1 MAATSPSPARP
12 PRGIQDFIYALEE
25 GAGRHWLQRLFFAL
39 GSVVVMALFLLTEA
53 RNFSNPEA
61 MDMAQL
67 GRNLAEGR
75 GYTTRYIRPLSLNLL
90 AQKARAEGRS
100 DIGLL
105 KQPHPDLQNPPV
117 YPVMLAGLF
126 KIMPDWYHTSI
137 GKGGYAARLPNEQFI
152 SLLNLG
158 WFGLATW
165 LVYRLGTRLFESA
178 VGKLA
183 ALAFVGTE
191 SIWRFATNGLPT
203 PFLLCLLL
211 GVVSLLVSLEVL
223 GRDETRQTWS
233 RRLLLATF
241 IGVLLGLG
249 CLTTYSF
256 GWMLI
261 PIVGFV
267 LVCGG
272 TKRFLLAPLLV
283 AVFAAVV
290 APWIVRNLRIC
301 NRPFGTAGYTLMAL
315 TDKFPNDRVE
325 RTQQP
330 LPSDQLPNFEAY
342 ENKWM
347 KGAAETL
354 RNPLPRIGGNWL
366 AALFLAGLMV
376 QFQDVG
382 RRRLHR
388 FTLALVVWLFCV
400 EPLCQTHLADLV
412 PTINSENLL
421 IFSLPLMLIFGAAFV
436 AMLLDAIEWNHL
448 LLRDFALGFAA
459 FLVSLPLL
467 TSLLPPRNDTIIEP
481 YYAPNLI
488 QSVARLLKPNEF
500 IMSDIPWAVAWY
512 GDRDC
517 IRISLR
523 VQDEQR
529 KEDAAIEKTLPEDF
543 FQINDLQRPVNA
555 LYLSPLTTE
564 APLKLFFD
572 YKSDFAWG
580 RFYFDVLLHNNAAGR
595 FPLLQTF
602 PGSIRAGQLF
612 LTDYVR
618 W

>member
-1 MAATSPSPARP
+1 MAATPTAGAP
-12 PRGIQDFIYALEE
+12 PKGIQDYIYALEE
-25 GAGRHWLQRLFFAL
+25 GMGRVWLQRFFFVL
-39 GSVVVMALFLLTEA
+39 GAAAVAALFVLTEA

-61 MDMAQL
+61 MDLAQL

-90 AQKARAEGRS
+90 AQQARAEGRS

-117 YPVMLAGLF
+117 YPLMLGGIFKAMPAG
-126 KIMPDWYHTSI
+126 YRTSI
-137 GKGGYAARLPNEQFI
+137 GKGTYTTRVPAEQVI
-152 SLLNLG
+152 SLFNLV
-158 WFGLATW
+158 WFGLAIW
-165 LVYRLGTRLFESA
+165 LVYRLGTQLFESA

-183 ALAFVGTE
+183 ALAFAGTE
-191 SIWRFATNGLPT
+191 TLWRFATNGLPT
-203 PFLLCLLL
+203 PFLLCVFLGIVSLLVL
-211 GVVSLLVSLEVL
+211 LEASGRDENRPTFARRSLLVSL
-223 GRDETRQTWS
+223 
-233 RRLLLATF
+233 
-241 IGVLLGLG
+241 IGALLGLG

-256 GWMLI
+256 GWLTI
-261 PIVGFV
+261 PILGFV

-272 TKRFLLAPLLV
+272 PRRLFLAPILV
-283 AVFAAVV
+283 IVFAAIV
-290 APWIVRNLRIC
+290 APWLVRNQRLSG
-301 NRPFGTAGYTLMAL
+301 RPFGTAGYTLMAL
-315 TDKFPNDRVE
+315 TDKFPKDRIE

-330 LPSDQLPNFEAY
+330 LFADQLPNFDSY
-342 ENKWM
+342 ETKWM

-354 RNPLPRIGGNWL
+354 RNPLPRLGSNWL

-376 QFQDVG
+376 QFQDIG

-388 FTLALVVWLFCV
+388 FTLALVLWLFV
-400 EPLCQTHLADLV
+400 LEPLCQTHLSELV

-467 TSLLPPRNDTIIEP
+467 TSLLPPRKDTIIEP
-481 YYAPNLI
+481 YYAPVLI
-488 QSVARLLKPNEF
+488 QSVARLMQPAEL
-500 IMSDIPWAVAWY
+500 IMTDIPWAVAWY
-512 GDRDC
+512 GDHDC

-523 VQDEQR
+523 VQDKQR
-529 KEDAAIEKTLPEDF
+529 GDDAPVERTRPEDF
-543 FQINDLQRPVNA
+543 FQINDLQKPVNA

-564 APLKLFFD
+564 APLRLFFD
-572 YKSDFAWG
+572 FENDFAWG
-580 RFYFDVLLHNNAAGR
+580 RFYFDVLVRKNAAGD
-595 FPLLQTF
+595 FPLRHTF

-612 LTDYVR
+612 LTDHVR